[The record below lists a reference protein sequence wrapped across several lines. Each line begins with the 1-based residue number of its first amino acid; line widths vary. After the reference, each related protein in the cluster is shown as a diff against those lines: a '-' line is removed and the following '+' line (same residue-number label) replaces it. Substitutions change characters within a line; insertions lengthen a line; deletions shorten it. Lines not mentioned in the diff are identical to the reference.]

1 MSTLGRLKTLYHLT
15 LSPIRGETHE
25 QRLESFYKNQ
35 AVDYDDFRERLLH
48 GRDELFAAIPV
59 TEGQNWID
67 LGAGTGRNAERF
79 GERLQKFS
87 SVQLVDLSPSL
98 LEVTHQRIDQQG
110 WPNVTAVH
118 ADATTFD
125 PPDGS
130 VDLVTFCYSLTMI
143 PNWFAAV
150 ENAWRML
157 KPGGILG
164 VVDFYVSHKYPD
176 PDQIRHSWFQRTFWP
191 TWFAMDN
198 VFLSPDHLS
207 ILRSRF
213 NVISTEERTGKV
225 PWIPL
230 LAAPHY
236 IFVGQKPK

>member
-1 MSTLGRLKTLYHLT
+1 MSTLGRLKTLYYLT
-15 LSPIRGETHE
+15 LSPIRGNTHQ
-25 QRLESFYKNQ
+25 QRLESFYQHQ

-48 GRDELFAAIPV
+48 GRDELFAALPV
-59 TEGQNWID
+59 ADGQEWID

-79 GERLQKFS
+79 GDRLQKFS

-98 LEVTHQRIDQQG
+98 LEVTHQRIDQHG
-110 WPNVTAVH
+110 WSNVTAVH
-118 ADATTFD
+118 ADATSFD
-125 PPDGS
+125 PPDES

-143 PNWFAAV
+143 PGWFAAV

-157 KPGGILG
+157 KPGGIIG
-164 VVDFYVSHKYPD
+164 VVDFYVSRKYPD
-176 PDQIRHSWFQRTFWP
+176 PDHIRHGWFQRTFWP

-198 VFLSPDHLS
+198 VFLSPDHLPM
-207 ILRSRF
+207 LRSRF
-213 NVISTEERTGKV
+213 ETIATEERTGKV

-236 IFVGQKPK
+236 IFVGQKPE